1 MLYLHHI
8 LLCRQIMGNG
18 VLDIFAAAVALT
30 LAIVLT
36 CVKMPSGELWQAMR
50 RMNRLLITCYVAMGI
65 SNIVTGLLGVSSS
78 ADPVMCVSML
88 VVSMYQ
94 ALLFTATCVTFVS
107 PHTISAGW
115 LTKNGIAIT
124 LVGIATVYALCLGGS
139 VMEFGLWAGIV
150 AYIAEIL
157 YYCHLFKTCYSESL
171 YKLESSYDED
181 MKDSLRLVKNCFVG
195 ALTVGLSALLYVVFR
210 LGNVWYN
217 AFTCIY
223 TLYYIY
229 LVICIINYRICAGY
243 IVKVVAAKE
252 NEAEVEYEVE
262 TSDTIIDTDEEL
274 RLADA
279 INKWVDEK
287 LFVRNDQTVEE
298 IAAELGTTHA
308 MLKWYFT
315 NRMHTTFR
323 TWRLD
328 LRVEEAK
335 RLLRDEDASTSSVH
349 TLVGVADKSNF
360 HKLFRKQVGM
370 TPKEY
375 KEQISAQA

>member
-50 RMNRLLITCYVAMGI
+50 RMNRLLIACYVAMGI
-65 SNIVTGLLGVSSS
+65 SNIITGLLGVSSS

-107 PHTISAGW
+107 PRTISARW

-124 LVGIATVYALCLGGS
+124 LVGIATVYALCLGDS
-139 VMEFGLWAGIV
+139 VMEFGLWAGIA

-223 TLYYIY
+223 TLYYIPCY
-229 LVICIINYRICAGY
+229 LYNQLPH
-243 IVKVVAAKE
+243 
-252 NEAEVEYEVE
+252 
-262 TSDTIIDTDEEL
+262 L
-274 RLADA
+274 RG
-279 INKWVDEK
+279 IHCK
-287 LFVRNDQTVEE
+287 
-298 IAAELGTTHA
+298 
-308 MLKWYFT
+308 
-315 NRMHTTFR
+315 
-323 TWRLD
+323 
-328 LRVEEAK
+328 
-335 RLLRDEDASTSSVH
+335 SS
-349 TLVGVADKSNF
+349 GSQ
-360 HKLFRKQVGM
+360 RK
-370 TPKEY
+370 
-375 KEQISAQA
+375 

>member
-1 MLYLHHI
+1 
-8 LLCRQIMGNG
+8 MGNG

-107 PHTISAGW
+107 PRTISAGW

-157 YYCHLFKTCYSESL
+157 
-171 YKLESSYDED
+171 
-181 MKDSLRLVKNCFVG
+181 
-195 ALTVGLSALLYVVFR
+195 
-210 LGNVWYN
+210 
-217 AFTCIY
+217 
-223 TLYYIY
+223 
-229 LVICIINYRICAGY
+229 
-243 IVKVVAAKE
+243 
-252 NEAEVEYEVE
+252 
-262 TSDTIIDTDEEL
+262 
-274 RLADA
+274 
-279 INKWVDEK
+279 
-287 LFVRNDQTVEE
+287 
-298 IAAELGTTHA
+298 
-308 MLKWYFT
+308 
-315 NRMHTTFR
+315 
-323 TWRLD
+323 
-328 LRVEEAK
+328 
-335 RLLRDEDASTSSVH
+335 
-349 TLVGVADKSNF
+349 
-360 HKLFRKQVGM
+360 
-370 TPKEY
+370 
-375 KEQISAQA
+375 